1 MRSSKPGLARWWSV
15 SSNGLRHLEHGGRNS
30 SDICVLCGMQLRL
43 IARVDQRQNCGYSVL
58 QGCFAISRIEPEQAH
73 RQLPQVI
80 SSVTDRELPGS
91 AEHVRR
97 LQRAQ
102 D

>member
-1 MRSSKPGLARWWSV
+1 
-15 SSNGLRHLEHGGRNS
+15 
-30 SDICVLCGMQLRL
+30 MQLRL

-97 LQRAQ
+97 LPS
-102 D
+102 